1 MLPPLPQFF
10 ADVAW
15 LRMAAFSQKTGG
27 EGSIGHLLPDGE
39 KGRHFTQQIL
49 KLRKAVRNRSPNG
62 PKGAAHY

>member
-15 LRMAAFSQKTGG
+15 LRMAAFSQKAGG
-27 EGSIGHLLPDGE
+27 EGRGEGE

-49 KLRKAVRNRSPNG
+49 ITKLLQ
-62 PKGAAHY
+62 